1 MSGWSWSPRQAML
14 QMSQPQMNYQPLPPQ
29 GRPDLPPQGL
39 PSMPALNLP
48 HPHPHPPP
56 PHHYPSI
63 STVPPLGFAPPVY
76 NNSAPPPPIYS
87 NPVPPPVPIPGPIS
101 NNGTTP
107 AYYNPPPPFVPHLPG
122 HQVPGGPPPMAA
134 STMTRGM
141 PSGGQQVPAPAP
153 ATTTTSRKRKSDVAP
168 DNTQEDLFP
177 TDVPDIDS
185 DDERLELLDGDTC
198 NTIRRKIRNWI
209 DSGAQ
214 KVGEFQKTIGVS
226 SKAYGSFMNRTGT
239 WDGEGTDTFAKA
251 HHFFK
256 KRELQGLPLK
266 ANKPKKAKTA
276 ASAKAMDDF
285 LDVSDVDLLP
295 GEADGTVPI
304 YDTCNEIRK
313 KIRPVLAKEGMTQAA
328 FIRALN
334 KNLPEGKSVSAAN
347 LRYFMGR
354 KGVREGNTNI
364 TFYAA
369 YVFFEKKRIQADKSK
384 TKFRVEMEGAWG
396 RKGFDIE
403 HGANQHYT
411 CFAGEEPMM
420 DKYGKIDFVQR
431 H

>member
-1 MSGWSWSPRQAML
+1 ML
-14 QMSQPQMNYQPLPPQ
+14 QLSQPQMNYQPPPAA
-29 GRPDLPPQGL
+29 P
-39 PSMPALNLP
+39 
-48 HPHPHPPP
+48 
-56 PHHYPSI
+56 HYPSI
-63 STVPPLGFAPPVY
+63 STVPPGYTPPVS
-76 NNSAPPPPIYS
+76 NNSAPPPPPPIYS

-122 HQVPGGPPPMAA
+122 HQVPGGPPPTAA
-134 STMTRGM
+134 STVTRGI
-141 PSGGQQVPAPAP
+141 PSGAQQIPAPAP
-153 ATTTTSRKRKSDVAP
+153 TTTTTSRKRKSDVAP

-185 DDERLELLDGDTC
+185 DDERLERLDGDTC
-198 NTIRRKIRNWI
+198 NTVRRKIRNWI

-266 ANKPKKAKTA
+266 ANKPKKPKTA
-276 ASAKAMDDF
+276 ASAKAIDEF
-285 LDVSDVDLLP
+285 LDVSDVDPLP

-313 KIRPVLAKEGMTQAA
+313 KIRPVLAKDGMTQAA

-354 KGVREGNTNI
+354 KGVRDGNTNI

-369 YVFFEKKRIQADKSK
+369 YVFFEKKRIQAGKPK

-396 RKGFDIE
+396 SKGFDIE

>member
-1 MSGWSWSPRQAML
+1 ML
-14 QMSQPQMNYQPLPPQ
+14 QLSYQPASEAPPPAPPAHSHLPP
-29 GRPDLPPQGL
+29 PL
-39 PSMPALNLP
+39 
-48 HPHPHPPP
+48 
-56 PHHYPSI
+56 YPSI
-63 STVPPLGFAPPVY
+63 STGPPSYIGTPPVY
-76 NNSAPPPPIYS
+76 NNSAAAPPPIYG
-87 NPVPPPVPIPGPIS
+87 NPLPPPVPIPGPIS

-107 AYYNPPPPFVPHLPG
+107 AYYNPPPPYVPHLTG

-134 STMTRGM
+134 STRARGM
-141 PSGGQQVPAPAP
+141 PPGGQQVPAPAP
-153 ATTTTSRKRKSDVAP
+153 APAPTTTTTSRKRKSDVAP

-177 TDVPDIDS
+177 TNVPDIDS
-185 DDERLELLDGDTC
+185 DDERLESLDGDTC
-198 NTIRRKIRNWI
+198 NSIRRKIRNWI

-276 ASAKAMDDF
+276 ASAKATEEF
-285 LDVSDVDLLP
+285 LDVSNVDPLP

-313 KIRPVLAKEGMTQAA
+313 KIRPVLAKDGITQAA

-354 KGVREGNTNI
+354 KGLRDGNTNI

-369 YVFFEKKRIQADKSK
+369 YVFFEKKRIQADKPK
-384 TKFRVEMEGAWG
+384 TKFRVEMENAWG
-396 RKGFDIE
+396 PKGFDIE
-403 HGANQHYT
+403 HGANQQYT
-411 CFAGEEPMM
+411 CFAGEEPIM

-431 H
+431 F